1 MDRLVRL
8 SWLFNK
14 ILQWDFKYISLHHAS
29 LCWLCKKQ
37 FCLKTSNFLIQ
48 SGFFKFWRPVA
59 KGHHYICCYS
69 TLEMSKIEKNIPD
82 TVVNKT
88 PKLIQDIYSV
98 HKRKVDDSRTVR
110 KYNRKLLI
118 VFQKYLKYLCI
129 IVL

>member
-1 MDRLVRL
+1 
-8 SWLFNK
+8 
-14 ILQWDFKYISLHHAS
+14 
-29 LCWLCKKQ
+29 
-37 FCLKTSNFLIQ
+37 
-48 SGFFKFWRPVA
+48 
-59 KGHHYICCYS
+59 
-69 TLEMSKIEKNIPD
+69 MSKIEKNIPD